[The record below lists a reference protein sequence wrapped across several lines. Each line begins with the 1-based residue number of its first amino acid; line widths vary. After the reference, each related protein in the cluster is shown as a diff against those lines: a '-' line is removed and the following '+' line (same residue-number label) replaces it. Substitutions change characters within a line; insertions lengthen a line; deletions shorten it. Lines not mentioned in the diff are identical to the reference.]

1 MPQVSPPYEVK
12 SPQADPG
19 PQGSAL
25 SRVYAARPASFYLF
39 NMVTTLVARG
49 AGLFSFI
56 PAGIIHRLLSTVAV
70 EMGRI
75 DKYVEDALPRAIRN
89 SVYEAFATPP
99 AFTPRLPA
107 TYAAS
112 PAGVFTRLGGPAI
125 VDEVIPADTI
135 LATVDG
141 RTAVTVEDAV
151 CLAGS
156 SSVTVTVRSEI
167 AGKAGE
173 VSAGE
178 LTQILTPLPGPYS
191 FTNATALDGGRE
203 EETDESVRARFEQYV
218 TSVGTA
224 TPDAILAAT
233 RGTTVVSGGV
243 TYTVR
248 DAALVQPWRVPG
260 LNLPP
265 GMFYVVV
272 EAGGGSAPG
281 DLVAAVQAAIAPK
294 TAAGNQGIA
303 VSCAAMA
310 VSPTVSYTY
319 LGGYDPTAIE
329 TAISAAWLSW
339 MGSSLVEDGTGRGDV
354 SVDGLAASLALSHE
368 GIVWNSDGTPKLTLN
383 LSAITPPVGARAV
396 AGNLAFTRSVA

>member
-25 SRVYAARPASFYLF
+25 SRVYTARPASFYLF
-39 NMVTTLVARG
+39 NMVSTLVARG
-49 AGLFSFI
+49 GALFSFI
-56 PAGIIHRLLSTVAV
+56 PAGIIHRLLSTIAV
-70 EMGRI
+70 EMGRQ

-99 AFTPRLPA
+99 AFNPRLPA
-107 TYAAS
+107 SYAAS
-112 PAGVFTRLGGPAI
+112 PAGIFRRLGGVAI

-167 AGKAGE
+167 VGRAGE
-173 VSAGE
+173 IAAGE
-178 LTQILTPLPGPYS
+178 LSQILTPLPGPYS

-218 TSVGTA
+218 ISIGTA
-224 TPDAILAAT
+224 TPDSVLAAA
-233 RGTTVVSGGV
+233 RGATVVSGGV
-243 TYTVR
+243 TYSVR

-265 GMFYVVV
+265 GLFYVVV
-272 EAGGGSAPG
+272 EAGGGTAPG
-281 DLVAAVQAAIAPK
+281 DLVAAVQSAIMPK
-294 TAAGNQGIA
+294 TAAGNQGVAI
-303 VSCAAMA
+303 SCAAMA
-310 VSPTVSYTY
+310 VAPTVSYTY
-319 LGGYDPTAIE
+319 APGYDPVAIE
-329 TAISAAWLSW
+329 AAITSAWLDW
-339 MGSSLVEDGTGRGDV
+339 MSASLVEDGTGRGDV
-354 SVDGLAASLALSHE
+354 ATDGLAASLALAHE
-368 GIVWNSDGTPKLTLN
+368 GVVWNGDGSPRLTLN

-396 AGNLAFTRSVA
+396 AGNLTFTRSVA